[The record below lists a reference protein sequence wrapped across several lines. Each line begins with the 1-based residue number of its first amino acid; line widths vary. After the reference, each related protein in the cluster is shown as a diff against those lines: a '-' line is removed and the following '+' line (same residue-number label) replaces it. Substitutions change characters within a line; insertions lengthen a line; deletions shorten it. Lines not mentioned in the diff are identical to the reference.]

1 MRDFTSK
8 TVRALKPSGI
18 RKFFDI
24 ASTMEDCISL
34 GVGEPDFDTPW
45 HITEEGIYALE
56 QGYTFY
62 TSNQG
67 MPELRREICKYL
79 KRRQGL
85 NYEPSQIVVTTGG
98 SEAVDLA
105 MRAILDPGDEVIVL
119 DPSYVCYEPDVLLAG
134 GVPVKVQLKAENE
147 FRITPEELE
156 ACITDKTKAV
166 ILNYPNN
173 PTGAIMGKEDLE
185 KIAKVFIEH
194 DLLAVTDEIY
204 GELTYSGEHVS
215 IASIPGMQERT
226 LLINGFS
233 KAYSMTGWR
242 LGYLAGPS
250 IIIDQAKKIHQ
261 FAIMCAPTLSQ
272 YAGVEALRN
281 GDKDVE
287 TMRKEYDRRRKYLY
301 AELQKLGLPCF
312 EPKGAFY
319 IFPSIASTGKTS
331 EDFCLDLLEKERL
344 VVVPGTAF
352 GESGE
357 GFVRISYAY
366 SLDSLKEAM
375 KRLGRY
381 LKRLK

>member
-250 IIIDQAKKIHQ
+250 SIIDQAKKIHQ

-287 TMRKEYDRRRKYLY
+287 AMRKEYDRRRKYLY

-381 LKRLK
+381 LKSLK

>member
-8 TVRALKPSGI
+8 TVRSLKPSGI

-67 MPELRREICKYL
+67 MPELRKEICKYL

-85 NYEPSQIVVTTGG
+85 NYEPSQVVVTTGG

-185 KIAKVFIEH
+185 KNAKVFIEH

-250 IIIDQAKKIHQ
+250 SIIDQAKKIHQ

-287 TMRKEYDRRRKYLY
+287 AMRKEYDRRRKYLY

-381 LKRLK
+381 LKSLK

>member
-67 MPELRREICKYL
+67 MPELRKEICKYL

-85 NYEPSQIVVTTGG
+85 HYEPSQVVVTTGG

-250 IIIDQAKKIHQ
+250 SVIDQAKKIHQ

-287 TMRKEYDRRRKYLY
+287 AMRKEYDRRRKYLY

-381 LKRLK
+381 LKSLK

>member
-67 MPELRREICKYL
+67 MPELRKEICKYL

-85 NYEPSQIVVTTGG
+85 NYEPSQVVVTTGG

-250 IIIDQAKKIHQ
+250 SIIDQAKKIHQ

-287 TMRKEYDRRRKYLY
+287 AMRKEYDRRRKYLY

-381 LKRLK
+381 LKSLK

>member
-67 MPELRREICKYL
+67 MPELRKEICKYL

-85 NYEPSQIVVTTGG
+85 NYEPSQVVVTTGG

-134 GVPVKVQLKAENE
+134 GVPVKVQLKAVNE

-381 LKRLK
+381 LKSLK

>member
-67 MPELRREICKYL
+67 MPELRKEICKYL

-85 NYEPSQIVVTTGG
+85 NYEPSQVIVTTGG

-147 FRITPEELE
+147 FRITSEELE

-215 IASIPGMQERT
+215 IATIPGMQERT

-250 IIIDQAKKIHQ
+250 TIIDQAKKIHQ

-287 TMRKEYDRRRKYLY
+287 AMRKEYDRRRKYLY

-381 LKRLK
+381 LKSLK